1 MNHSSGTS
9 SGASSN
15 SSSIPSPHLH
25 LNPVSTSSSF
35 ASVQLHPPPDL
46 NGDKSLDAEDD
57 EEEEEDE
64 IFGRS
69 KFSKSSNLIANPFSK
84 SPDSPA
90 NSSSSGLTNSSD
102 LTKKSH
108 TTVMSTDCST
118 KTSAMVVR
126 HSLSPADS
134 NSGSVLMVTDAVPGG
149 SSSSVGIDGSS
160 NANNSSILTTSA
172 SCHQISSHNSSSAS
186 NRKSSSPIPGSS
198 STLSSSSTSSNIFC
212 SPSTGA
218 AAGTAS
224 SNQLVQVLRD
234 SVYSSFRYNK
244 QRVQEHLLPLFPFPS
259 SHSVPRP
266 APFLLKSTDPV
277 LESRIS
283 ALKASRCQLK
293 QVLRV
298 TSGPILTSLN
308 TLCLSFSQLN
318 SLLSDLNSSRFDF
331 SKGSTTTIET
341 ARGQRAG
348 DTEQQLRDL
357 TCTLRLLSA
366 ETEKMKAGIDF
377 LNANMDTLVRKS
389 MEDTLSTCS
398 SLEVARIEF
407 DAERNHLLSSA
418 HIATGS
424 AASSKTSSNNSDAGG
439 QTSRVSALENK
450 YNTLKSDVS
459 VKLDFLSANKDKVL
473 NKSLSL
479 MHALV
484 TSYFHPL
491 PGSTASR
498 SKLDQVLRAYSI
510 KNPLVVARTTEPAA
524 GKE

>member
-1 MNHSSGTS
+1 MNSSSGTS
-9 SGASSN
+9 SGASSH
-15 SSSIPSPHLH
+15 SSSIHSPHLH
-25 LNPVSTSSSF
+25 LNPVSNSSSF
-35 ASVQLHPPPDL
+35 ASVQLHPPPDI
-46 NGDKSLDAEDD
+46 NGDRSLEQE

-69 KFSKSSNLIANPFSK
+69 KFAKSSNLIANPFSK
-84 SPDSPA
+84 SPDSPSGSA
-90 NSSSSGLTNSSD
+90 SGVSTSSTD

-108 TTVMSTDCST
+108 TTIMSTDAVV
-118 KTSAMVVR
+118 KTNAMVVR

-134 NSGSVLMVTDAVPGG
+134 NCGSVSMVTDAVPGG
-149 SSSSVGIDGSS
+149 SSSSVGIDGST
-160 NANNSSILTTSA
+160 NCTTNSSMLTTSA
-172 SCHQISSHNSSSAS
+172 SCHQISSHGSSSTS
-186 NRKSSSPIPGSS
+186 TRKSSSPIPGS
-198 STLSSSSTSSNIFC
+198 SSNIFC

-218 AAGTAS
+218 AAGSAS
-224 SNQLVQVLRD
+224 GNPLVQVIRD

-277 LESRIS
+277 LESRIA

-308 TLCLSFSQLN
+308 TLCSSFSQLN

-331 SKGSTTTIET
+331 SKGSCTSIET

-366 ETEKMKAGIDF
+366 ETEKMKAGIEF

-398 SLEVARIEF
+398 NLEVARIEY
-407 DAERNHLLSSA
+407 DAERNYLLSSA

-424 AASSKTSSNNSDAGG
+424 GGAGGASSGPSSGAKATTNNTEATG
-439 QTSRVSALENK
+439 QTTRVAALENK

-510 KNPLVVARTTEPAA
+510 KNPLLVARTTDTTP

>member
-1 MNHSSGTS
+1 MNSSSGTS
-9 SGASSN
+9 SGASSH

-25 LNPVSTSSSF
+25 LNPVSNSSSF
-35 ASVQLHPPPDL
+35 ASVQLHPPPDI
-46 NGDKSLDAEDD
+46 NGGDRSIDQE

-69 KFSKSSNLIANPFSK
+69 KFAKSSNLIANPFSK
-84 SPDSPA
+84 SPDSPSGSA
-90 NSSSSGLTNSSD
+90 ASGISTSSTD

-108 TTVMSTDCST
+108 TTVMSTDT
-118 KTSAMVVR
+118 VAKTNAMVVR

-134 NSGSVLMVTDAVPGG
+134 NCGSVLMVTDAVPGG
-149 SSSSVGIDGSS
+149 SSSTNIGIDGST
-160 NANNSSILTTSA
+160 NCTTNSSILTTSA
-172 SCHQISSHNSSSAS
+172 SCHQISSHGSSSTS
-186 NRKSSSPIPGSS
+186 TRKSSSPIPGSS
-198 STLSSSSTSSNIFC
+198 SNIFC
-212 SPSTGA
+212 SPSTSA
-218 AAGTAS
+218 AAGSAS
-224 SNQLVQVLRD
+224 GNPLVQVIRD

-277 LESRIS
+277 LESRIA

-293 QVLRV
+293 QVVRV

-308 TLCLSFSQLN
+308 TLCSSFSQLN
-318 SLLSDLNSSRFDF
+318 SLLSDMNSSRFDF
-331 SKGSTTTIET
+331 SKGSSTSIET
-341 ARGQRAG
+341 ARGQRAS

-366 ETEKMKAGIDF
+366 ETEKMKAGIEF

-398 SLEVARIEF
+398 NLEVARIEF
-407 DAERNHLLSSA
+407 DAERNYLLSSA

-424 AASSKTSSNNSDAGG
+424 SSGTKGGTNTSANSTTETSG
-439 QTSRVSALENK
+439 QTTRVAALENK

-510 KNPLVVARTTEPAA
+510 KNPLLVARTTDTTP